1 MAVTDCQISSL
12 YNFVS
17 SVLLQ
22 LSLLPTHL
30 SAACHFIVNLN
41 WIHLYP
47 ILLTSPPS
55 LCGRQGSYQGPGI
68 SQASTMATTVPYSQ
82 PTGNSSSA
90 MGNAQ
95 GPAYNM
101 PPSGI
106 QAKC

>member
-12 YNFVS
+12 YDFVS

-30 SAACHFIVNLN
+30 STARHFIVNLI

-47 ILLTSPPS
+47 IPLTPLSS

-68 SQASTMATTVPYSQ
+68 SQANTMATSVPYSQ
-82 PTGNSSSA
+82 PTGNNSSA

-95 GPAYNM
+95 GPTYNM

-106 QAKC
+106 QAKY